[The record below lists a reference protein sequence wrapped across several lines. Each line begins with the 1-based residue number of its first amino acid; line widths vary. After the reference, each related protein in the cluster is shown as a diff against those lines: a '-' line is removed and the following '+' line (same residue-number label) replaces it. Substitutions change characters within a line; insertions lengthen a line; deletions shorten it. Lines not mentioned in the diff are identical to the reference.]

1 MTALARLV
9 LRHKRAIVFL
19 WLALTLIGAYSANAV
34 SKRWLEQ
41 FSIPGYSAYEANQR
55 ALKTFGTGENAPL
68 VAVFQSDGDV
78 TKVTG
83 IKQAIAAAE
92 RQNPGSR
99 VSSYFSTGSDAYVSR
114 DRHTT
119 FAELYPPGNQ
129 GFNGNVK
136 IGEARTAL
144 KEATPPGV
152 TSYLTGRDALQEASS
167 GGDNNGP
174 SVFLEALIGGLGAI
188 VILLFVFGTVPAV
201 LIPIG
206 IAISSILNTF
216 TLVYLLTYVTSVS
229 LIVQFLVALVG
240 LGVAIDYSLLMIFRF
255 REELANGE
263 DTDTAIIETMRHAG
277 RSVIVSGSTVAI
289 GLLSMVILPI
299 PVIRSIGI
307 GGMLIPAVSVL
318 SSITLLPAMLAIL
331 GPKINRLRV
340 MPKRIVE
347 RQDPTHGFWHRWAQI
362 VVRRPIPVA
371 LLGIAIVAVLLVPG
385 LQINPAEA
393 QLKDYPGSGNAIQGR
408 DALARADI
416 SPGVM
421 KPYVALVENGG
432 PNATREVV
440 SALKRTPGVA
450 AAVAPS
456 QWRRGGDA
464 LVEAF
469 PTSDSASS
477 ASSKTISRIQ
487 DDVLPSTGVKATL
500 GGVSPEDRDFVHAVY
515 GKFPYVLAFV
525 ILLTFILLMRAFRS
539 VLLPLK
545 AVVLNLISLGAAY
558 GIIVFIFQ
566 WGHGSE
572 AIWGVPATGAIISWI
587 PLMIFAFLYGL
598 SMDYEVFVIT
608 RMREEYDE
616 THDTAKAVELGLART
631 GKLVTSAALVLMF
644 AFFVLSSSPG
654 LDIKQFG
661 IGLAAGIIF
670 DAVVIRTLLVPS
682 LVRLFGR
689 WNWWLPQPV
698 ARILRVPAAPLRPAG
713 AGAAAGGR

>member
-263 DTDTAIIETMRHAG
+263 GTDTAIIETMRHAG

-440 SALKRTPGVA
+440 SALKGTPGVA

-539 VLLPLK
+539 ILLPLK

-713 AGAAAGGR
+713 AAAGGR